1 MKTFHLLLAALV
13 PLALAKAPLMH
24 RDIADGIDDNYIV
37 VMKSATPKTFQAH
50 YQRIHYTSSQRSKGA
65 KKGVVKTY
73 QVPGFNGYHVECDDA
88 TLDNIRND
96 PLVSYVARDGRV
108 TAQAA
113 ISRNAPRSDPQADT
127 WGLGR
132 ISHRDPGVATYVD
145 DVASNTESPTYAYIL
160 DTGIRVTHQEFG
172 GRATFGK
179 NFINGAQ
186 DVDDNGHGT
195 HTAATVGGNTV
206 GVNNSTMLIGVKVLD
221 KDSSGSWSGII
232 AGIDWAVNDAQTK
245 GKIDR
250 SVINMSIG
258 GPRFQALDDV
268 VKNAVATGMTLVV
281 AASNYGVDACT
292 YSPAAVPEAITVAAI
307 DQNDNRPD
315 WSNWGSCVDIFA
327 PGSDIYSAWIDSD
340 SDYVSMSGT
349 SMACPHVAG
358 LVTYLMSRESISGA
372 QKVTSRLIDLGT
384 RDKVQNANGSPN
396 LIAFNG
402 NEAEL

>member
-1 MKTFHLLLAALV
+1 MKTFHLLLAAVV
-13 PLALAKAPLMH
+13 PLAVAKAPLMH
-24 RDIADGIDDNYIV
+24 RDLADGIDDNYIV

-50 YQRIHYTSSQRSKGA
+50 YQRIHFTSSQRTKGT

-88 TLDNIRND
+88 TLDTIRND

-113 ISRNAPRSDPQADT
+113 ISHKAPRSNPQPNP

-132 ISHRDPGVATYVD
+132 ISHREPGVSTYLEEV
-145 DVASNTESPTYAYIL
+145 VRIAQPPTYAYIL
-160 DTGIRVTHQEFG
+160 DTGIRTTHQEFG
-172 GRATFGK
+172 GRASFGK
-179 NFINGAQ
+179 NFIQGAQ

-206 GVNNSTMLIGVKVLD
+206 GVNNNTMLIGVKVLD

-245 GKIDR
+245 GKLNR

-268 VKNAVATGMTLVV
+268 VKNAVSAGMTVVV

-292 YSPAAVPEAITVAAI
+292 YSPAAVPEALTVAAI
-307 DQNDNRPD
+307 DEKDNRPD
-315 WSNWGSCVDIFA
+315 WSNWGACVDIFA
-327 PGSDIYSAWIDSD
+327 PGSNIYSAWMDSD
-340 SDYVSMSGT
+340 TAYVSMSGT

-358 LVTYLMSRESISGA
+358 LVTYLMSRESISDA
-372 QKVTSRLIDLGT
+372 SRISNRLIDLGT
-384 RDKVQNANGSPN
+384 RDKVQNVNGSPN
-396 LIAFNG
+396 IIAFNG